1 MKYRFPIFSESGT
14 PDWYSH
20 LTIPVRESSIDYTG
34 AVSYTTTA
42 CGHGATQICDGLR
55 PAEYDL
61 LGEGAVLNRDG
72 LDFARDI
79 RSDIY
84 Y

>member
-1 MKYRFPIFSESGT
+1 MGQLKYAMGP
-14 PDWYSH
+14 
-20 LTIPVRESSIDYTG
+20 
-34 AVSYTTTA
+34 
-42 CGHGATQICDGLR
+42 R
-55 PAEYDL
+55 PPEHDL

-72 LDFARDI
+72 LDFARDK

>member
-14 PDWYSH
+14 LDWYSH

-42 CGHGATQICDGLR
+42 CGHGATQICDGPR